1 MRGKISI
8 ITNNSAIRFIR
19 EAYKELKKVVWPK
32 RQDVVSMTIAV
43 VVTIVV
49 ATILLSFLDLGLAN
63 TVKQLLAL

>member
-32 RQDVVSMTIAV
+32 RQDVVAMTIAV